1 MRCRKRREAYTRK
14 WQPTALYLTEK
25 YKREAPFHPC
35 PVCIHVA
42 TRQKFLDKLV
52 WREFGEEFNKFYL
65 TTETHHALPHG
76 SKFAQK
82 SWKLVEFCP
91 LHHPPPFRASNLSF
105 FSLSPFSSSQASRET
120 ELYTGMSA
128 SASASSTAL
137 PLAVSS
143 WGFYFSFE
151 TPRGCLWRSA
161 SSPTTA
167 GRAEPGRGSEGRRSS
182 RQRSEVSYFQM
193 TFFETHW
200 RVSV

>member
-1 MRCRKRREAYTRK
+1 MPCRT
-14 WQPTALYLTEK
+14 
-25 YKREAPFHPC
+25 
-35 PVCIHVA
+35 
-42 TRQKFLDKLV
+42 
-52 WREFGEEFNKFYL
+52 
-65 TTETHHALPHG
+65 
-76 SKFAQK
+76 AQK
-82 SWKLVEFCP
+82 LLRKVSCLKLVEFCP
-91 LHHPPPFRASNLSF
+91 SHHSPAHPPPFRASNLSF
-105 FSLSPFSSSQASRET
+105 FSLSPFFSSQVSRET

-167 GRAEPGRGSEGRRSS
+167 GRAAPGRGSEERRSS

-193 TFFETHW
+193 TFLKRTGESLFKALLLFDVQK
-200 RVSV
+200 RVYSYIKPISPPSSPFSFDPPTYLALH